1 MAGIQ
6 VCLKVCSVM
15 SFGAGQLERI
25 EAGAPRE
32 SQVQVPHLYA
42 DEWVAFKVNIR
53 LSDFHNQETGQ
64 MVKQIFPLFV
74 LIRK

>member
-1 MAGIQ
+1 MNPGSHRVRPA
-6 VCLKVCSVM
+6 
-15 SFGAGQLERI
+15 
-25 EAGAPRE
+25 
-32 SQVQVPHLYA
+32 HLYA

-53 LSDFHNQETGQ
+53 LSDFHNQEIGQ